1 MLEGMETT
9 TVGSF
14 PLPNTEEN
22 FRRASLDLIEAG
34 VDFPCYPQL
43 VDMNSQF
50 LVPLAERVRGVDRQ
64 GKLFR
69 LTQRFRAPRDPL
81 GTEYGETFIKLL
93 EEEGLHDRVKGLR
106 ACLTGPFTLACSV
119 RLGEEVTP
127 EQRPRL
133 ASFLFKEPRAVELDW
148 AVEEFG
154 KIVRASA
161 KAYSN
166 LGFDIVSIDEP
177 MLSLL
182 VGRGAFPF
190 VCHDRE
196 FFTKILDDCLA
207 PIRGIPCIHVCGHIS
222 PLLKDLLM
230 DTRVKLMD
238 HEFQSAPK
246 NLERFTRNEL
256 EEHDKF
262 LGYGVVETKVK
273 MHVKAGIDDYV
284 ESLDVLKGRISLG
297 VKRFGA
303 DRIVLK
309 PDCGF
314 GGLRGLLPGDA
325 PYEVAVRKM
334 KNLCRAVASL
344 RKVG

>member
-1 MLEGMETT
+1 METT

-22 FRRASLDLIEAG
+22 FRRASLDLVRLG

-50 LVPLAERVRGVDRQ
+50 LEPLADRVHGLERQ
-64 GKLFR
+64 GSMFILVKP
-69 LTQRFRAPRDPL
+69 FRAPQEAL
-81 GTEYGETFIKLL
+81 ATEYGEAFVKVLR
-93 EEEGLHDRVKGLR
+93 EEGLMERVKGIR

-127 EQRPRL
+127 EERSKL
-133 ASFLFKEPRAVELDW
+133 ASFIFREPRAVELDW

-154 KIVRASA
+154 KVVRAAA
-161 KAYSN
+161 KAYSD
-166 LGFDIVSIDEP
+166 LGFDIVSVDEP

-182 VGRGAFPF
+182 VGKGAFPF

-196 FFTKILDDCLA
+196 FITKVLDDCLS
-207 PIRGIPCIHVCGHIS
+207 PIRGVPCVHVCGHIS
-222 PLLKDLLM
+222 PLLKDLLLN
-230 DTRVKLMD
+230 TRVKLMD

-246 NLERFTRNEL
+246 NLERFTRREL
-256 EEHDKF
+256 EEYDKF

-273 MHVKAGIDDYV
+273 VRREATVRDYI
-284 ESLDVLKGRISLG
+284 ESMEVLRGRIKLG

-325 PYEVAVRKM
+325 AYEVAVGKM
-334 KNLCRAVASL
+334 KNLCQAAASL
-344 RKVG
+344 R